1 MSLASRKPIGPAD
14 GSFAALDAIY
24 GRDGG
29 SGILDAGGA
38 ADPRIVVWA
47 RVRGLRLEDFQAR
60 ARAAAAGCAA
70 MQLVRY
76 ARSGQA
82 VPTLAAF
89 LGPGDRRVMRIVA
102 PAWRDL
108 LQGQRWQDEE
118 HAAEAGLVAA
128 LGNIATLQAALA
140 RPLYYRVD
148 EDMQPEDAPTQL
160 ARLETLRARAEAEL
174 ERYAQGRR
182 PMIQGLARHFPE
194 PIRKL
199 LTLMAQRLQQRGLIT
214 MWESTHARSS
224 LAAVRAELDLAHQR
238 VNEIE
243 RQIREVRVEVW
254 PFGERLPEHQAVERL
269 RDREQRMNQLRR
281 ELAEATDA
289 MRRVRYRYEEL
300 VEARTGVSAEG
311 LW

>member
-1 MSLASRKPIGPAD
+1 MSLTPLKRIGPAD
-14 GSFAALDAIY
+14 TSFAALDVIY

-47 RVRGLRLEDFQAR
+47 RIRGLRLEEFQAR

-118 HAAEAGLVAA
+118 RAAEDGLEAT
-128 LGNIATLQAALA
+128 LGEIATLQAALA
-140 RPLYYRVD
+140 RPPYYRVD
-148 EDMQPEDAPTQL
+148 RHMQAEDMPMQL
-160 ARLETLRARAEAEL
+160 TRLETLRARAEAEL

-182 PMIQGLARHFPE
+182 PMIQGLARHFPK
-194 PIRKL
+194 PIREL
-199 LTLMAQRLQQRGLIT
+199 LTPMAQRLQQRGLFT
-214 MWESTHARSS
+214 MWESSPARSS

-238 VNEIE
+238 VNEIA
-243 RQIREVRVEVW
+243 RQIREARW
-254 PFGERLPEHQAVERL
+254 TGERLV
-269 RDREQRMNQLRR
+269 DRERRIYPLRR
-281 ELAEATDA
+281 ELAEAQDA
-289 MRRVRYRYEEL
+289 MRRVGYRYEEL

-311 LW
+311 LR

>member
-1 MSLASRKPIGPAD
+1 MSLTSLKRIGPAD
-14 GSFAALDAIY
+14 TSFAALDAIY
-24 GRDGG
+24 GREGG

-47 RVRGLRLEDFQAR
+47 RIRGLRLEEFQAR

-82 VPTLAAF
+82 VPTLAAL

-118 HAAEAGLVAA
+118 RAAEDGLEAT
-128 LGNIATLQAALA
+128 LGEIATLQAALA
-140 RPLYYRVD
+140 RP
-148 EDMQPEDAPTQL
+148 MQL
-160 ARLETLRARAEAEL
+160 ARLETLRARAEVEL

-182 PMIQGLARHFPE
+182 PMIQGLARHFPK
-194 PIRKL
+194 PIREL
-199 LTLMAQRLQQRGLIT
+199 LTPMAQRLQQRGLIT